1 MIPITTMMKKM
12 TKNNYS
18 VDSLYNHMW
27 SNGEDWYSLVDYAYS
42 QSDCIIDPDLNGLY
56 MPPYNDKITK
66 HDFEVYCLDIENMIP
81 SNDKLDKEV
90 EKTCKQID
98 NKYGFMGILEQYDEP
113 TFSISDYLDS
123 KYM

>member
-1 MIPITTMMKKM
+1 
-12 TKNNYS
+12 
-18 VDSLYNHMW
+18 MW

-66 HDFEVYCLDIENMIP
+66 HDFEMYCQDIENMIP

-90 EKTCKQID
+90 EKTCKHID

-113 TFSISDYLDS
+113 TFSVSDYLDS